1 MKILI
6 LGGTAWLGGSVA
18 TAALAAGHE
27 VTCLARGANVPE
39 GAEIIR
45 ADRNELEAC
54 NGAKGTQWDAV
65 IDVATSPGHV
75 RRSVR
80 DLAEC
85 TDRYLYVSS
94 ASVYKSLAIAGV
106 NESAELHLPLPSDE
120 MATIDQ
126 YGSAKAACEQ
136 AVQMEFGPDRAIILR
151 PGLIGGPGDPTGRT
165 SYWPLR
171 FAESRTEPD
180 QVLTPDVPRQP
191 VSVIDVRDLA
201 RWIVALLEAGTVGVF
216 NASGDTLPL
225 KEYLATARTV
235 SEHRGQVTP
244 VPSDW
249 LIEQGVAQWVGARS
263 LPLWIADPTIAGLG
277 AVSNARAKQAGLS
290 LRPVAETMRDTI
302 AWAHEAGI
310 NAVNGAGLS
319 AAEEQNLL
327 STFAEKNN

>member
-27 VTCLARGANVPE
+27 VTCLARGAHVPE

-54 NGAKGTQWDAV
+54 NGARGTQWDAV
-65 IDVATSPGHV
+65 IDVSTSPGHV

-106 NESAELHLPLPSDE
+106 NESAELHLPLAADE
-120 MATIDQ
+120 MATTDQ

-136 AVQMEFGPDRAIILR
+136 AVQMEFGPERAIILR

-171 FAESRTEPD
+171 FAKARTEPD
-180 QVLTPDVPRQP
+180 RVLIPDVPRQP

-201 RWIVALLEAGTVGVF
+201 RWIVALLEDGTVGVF

-225 KEYLATARTV
+225 KEYLATARNV
-235 SEHRGQVTP
+235 ADYHDELVP

-249 LIEQGVAQWVGARS
+249 LIAEQVTQWAGPRS
-263 LPLWIADPTIAGLG
+263 LPLWIAEPTLAGLG
-277 AVSNARAKQAGLS
+277 AVANARAKQAGLS
-290 LRPVAETMRDTI
+290 LRPVAETLRDTI
-302 AWAHEAGI
+302 AWAQQAEI
-310 NAVNGAGLS
+310 ETVRGAGLS
-319 AAEEQNLL
+319 AAEEQELL
-327 STFAEKNN
+327 ARFAASAS